1 MRNITL
7 HRGAKSVVVS
17 EDHIYKLLV
26 EAPQKVDSTVEL
38 IPGVTLRVFR
48 DMADNFIVEVTRL
61 GELFDIY
68 SDMPPSR
75 IVSAMFNAKEGHEY
89 V

>member
-26 EAPQKVDSTVEL
+26 EAPQKVDSWVEL
-38 IPGVTLRVFR
+38 IPGVILRVFR
-48 DMADNFIVEVTRL
+48 SQARNFIVEVTSP
-61 GELFDIY
+61 GEAPDIY
-68 SDMPPSR
+68 PDMTPSR
-75 IVSAMFNAKEGHEY
+75 IVSAMFNAKEGLED